1 MGLTSNI
8 KDKDWVSVRQA
19 TAKLGSSKLGPT
31 STPTF
36 AGVTTTTLTI
46 SGLTTD
52 SLIYPVSG
60 LLTSLGVAANGKIP
74 IGSTGAT
81 PVLAE
86 ITGTANQVISTPGA
100 GSITL
105 STPQDIHT
113 AASNFTVA
121 GATISDITQGS
132 VVFAGVSGAISQ
144 DNSNLFWDNTNKR
157 LGLETVHPEQ

>member
-1 MGLTSNI
+1 MALVSNP
-8 KDKDWVSVRQA
+8 KDGDDVSVRQA
-19 TAKLGSSKLGPT
+19 IARLGSSKLGPT

-36 AGVTTTTLTI
+36 LGVTTTSLTI

-60 LLTSLGVAANGKIP
+60 LLTSLGVAANGQIP

-86 ITGTANQVISTPGA
+86 ITGTANQITSTAGA

-113 AASNFTVA
+113 GASPTFAALNITAVGSLPGTAVV
-121 GATISDITQGS
+121 GKIIILDSD
-132 VVFAGVSGAISQ
+132 
-144 DNSNLFWDNTNKR
+144 DNLY
-157 LGLETVHPEQ
+157 LGRKT